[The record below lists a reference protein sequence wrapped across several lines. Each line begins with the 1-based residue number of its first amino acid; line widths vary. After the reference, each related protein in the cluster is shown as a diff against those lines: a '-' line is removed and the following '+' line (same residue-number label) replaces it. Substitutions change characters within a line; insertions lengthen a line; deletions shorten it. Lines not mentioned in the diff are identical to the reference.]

1 MLAGLLLATH
11 DADDRPG
18 QLAATLPFG
27 GVTLVEYQARLLIE
41 AGAAQIIVVVA
52 RLTPQL
58 IGAMTRIGRRG
69 VAVDAV
75 RSASEAAEKLHPLSR
90 VLMLGDGLIT
100 TAATV
105 RLLAGEGG
113 DALLVVPQ
121 EDASPGFERVG
132 GQLAWA
138 GIARLDARRIV
149 ELSLLPRDYDV
160 QSTLIRIA
168 AQAQAANILLPA
180 TALHDGH
187 GIERSALAL
196 AGRGRLVLAAI
207 VSDRRGWFDR
217 FVVAPIARLVLPR
230 LVERN
235 LAASAVA
242 AGAGMVGAFGLTG
255 AAFGLVVTGL
265 ILATLGTIGLSL
277 SAALARLRDEVAV
290 ARTATSA
297 AVVLPTLA
305 LLVLGQI
312 ESVRLVDGAARVC
325 ALAIVAFVALGE
337 RAIDEPYRRLWW
349 GKPGAYLLI
358 ATMVTAA
365 GLPLVAL
372 GAAALYALATLAAA
386 IEDRRGKAAIEDRR
400 AKALA

>member
-18 QLAATLPFG
+18 HLAATLPFG
-27 GVTLVEYQARLLIE
+27 GVTLIEYQARLLID

-69 VAVDAV
+69 AAVDAV
-75 RSASEAAEKLHPLSR
+75 RSATEVVEKLHPLSR
-90 VLMLGDGLIT
+90 ILMLGDGLIT

-180 TALHDGH
+180 GALQDGH
-187 GIERSALAL
+187 GIERSAHAL

-217 FVVAPIARLVLPR
+217 FVVAPIARLLLPR
-230 LVERN
+230 LVERDV
-235 LAASAVA
+235 AGSAVA
-242 AGAGMVGAFGLTG
+242 AGMGMIGAFGLAG
-255 AAFGLVVTGL
+255 EAFGLVVSGL
-265 ILATLGTIGLSL
+265 VLATIGTIGLSL
-277 SAALARLRDEVAV
+277 AAALARLRDDDIV
-290 ARTATSA
+290 ARTAATA
-297 AVVLPTLA
+297 TVILPALA
-305 LLVLGQI
+305 LLVLGQV
-312 ESVRLVDGAARVC
+312 ESVQSIDGAARLC
-325 ALAIVAFVALGE
+325 ALALVAIMVLGE
-337 RAIDEPYRRLWW
+337 RAVDEPRRRLWW
-349 GKPGAYLLI
+349 GKPGAYLLL
-358 ATMVTAA
+358 ATIVTAA
-365 GLPLVAL
+365 GLPQVAL
-372 GAAALYALATLAAA
+372 GVAALYALATLAAA
-386 IEDRRGKAAIEDRR
+386 IEDRRAE
-400 AKALA
+400 ALA

>member
-18 QLAATLPFG
+18 HLAATLPFG

-75 RSASEAAEKLHPLSR
+75 RSASEAMEKLHPLSR
-90 VLMLGDGLIT
+90 ILMLGDGLIT

-121 EDASPGFERVG
+121 EDAAPGFERVG

-138 GIARLDARRIV
+138 GIARLDPRRIV
-149 ELSLLPRDYDV
+149 ELALLPREYDV

-168 AQAQAANILLPA
+168 AQASAANILLPA
-180 TALHDGH
+180 AALQDGH
-187 GIERSALAL
+187 GIERSAHAL
-196 AGRGRLVLAAI
+196 ADRGRLVLAAI

-217 FVVAPIARLVLPR
+217 FVVAPIGRLLLPR
-230 LVERN
+230 LVDRN
-235 LAASAVA
+235 VAGSAVA
-242 AGAGMVGAFGLTG
+242 AGAGMVGAFGLAG
-255 AAFGLVVTGL
+255 EAFGLVVLGL

-277 SAALARLRDEVAV
+277 AAALARLRDDDPVGRA
-290 ARTATSA
+290 ASIAAT
-297 AVVLPTLA
+297 VLPLLA
-305 LLVLGQI
+305 VLLLGEI
-312 ESVRLVDGAARVC
+312 ESVRLGDGAARIGAI
-325 ALAIVAFVALGE
+325 ALVAVAALGE
-337 RAIDEPYRRLWW
+337 RAIAESDRRPWW

-358 ATMVTAA
+358 ATIVTAA

-372 GAAALYALATLAAA
+372 GTAAAYATATLAAA
-386 IEDRRGKAAIEDRR
+386 IEHLREKP
-400 AKALA
+400 

>member
-1 MLAGLLLATH
+1 MLAGLLLAIN

-18 QLAATLPFG
+18 HLAATLPFG

-69 VAVDAV
+69 VTVDAV
-75 RSASEAAEKLHPLSR
+75 RSAAEAMEKLHPLSR
-90 VLMLGDGLIT
+90 ILMLGDGLIT

-105 RLLAGEGG
+105 KLLSGEGG

-138 GIARLDARRIV
+138 GIARLDPRRIV
-149 ELSLLPRDYDV
+149 ELALLPREYDV

-168 AQAQAANILLPA
+168 AQACAANILLPA
-180 TALHDGH
+180 AALHDGH
-187 GIERSALAL
+187 GIERSAQAL

-230 LVERN
+230 LVDRTI
-235 LAASAVA
+235 AASPVA
-242 AGAGMVGAFGLTG
+242 AGAGMVGAVGLAG
-255 AAFGLVVTGL
+255 EAFGLLVTGL
-265 ILATLGTIGLSL
+265 ILAMLGTIGLSL
-277 SAALARLRDEVAV
+277 AAALARLRDDDAV
-290 ARTATSA
+290 GRTATIA
-297 AVVLPTLA
+297 AVVLPA
-305 LLVLGQI
+305 ISLLLLGQI
-312 ESVRLVDGAARVC
+312 ESMRSTDGAARVC
-325 ALAIVAFVALGE
+325 ALALVAFVVLGE
-337 RAIDEPYRRLWW
+337 RAIDEPSRRLWW
-349 GKPGAYLLI
+349 GKPGAYLLA
-358 ATMVTAA
+358 ATILTIA
-365 GLPLVAL
+365 GLPQVAL
-372 GAAALYALATLAAA
+372 GAATLYAATTLFAA
-386 IEDRRGKAAIEDRR
+386 IEDRRS
-400 AKALA
+400 KALV

>member
-18 QLAATLPFG
+18 HLAATLPFG
-27 GVTLVEYQARLLIE
+27 GVTLIEYQARLLIE

-52 RLTPQL
+52 RLTPPL

-69 VAVDAV
+69 IAVDAV
-75 RSASEAAEKLHPLSR
+75 RSAAEVVEKLHPLSR

-105 RLLAGEGG
+105 KLLAGEGG

-121 EDASPGFERVG
+121 DDASPGFERVG

-138 GIARLDARRIV
+138 GIARLDPRRIV
-149 ELSLLPRDYDV
+149 ELASLPRDYDI

-180 TALHDGH
+180 AAVQDGH
-187 GIERSALAL
+187 GIERGAVAL

-217 FVVAPIARLVLPR
+217 FVVAPIARLALPR
-230 LVERN
+230 LVER
-235 LAASAVA
+235 AVAGSAVA
-242 AGAGMVGAFGLTG
+242 AGAGMVGAFGLAG
-255 AAFGLVVTGL
+255 EAFGLVVTGL

-277 SAALARLRDEVAV
+277 AAALARLRDDDGV
-290 ARTATSA
+290 ARTASA
-297 AVVLPTLA
+297 ATVILPAVA
-305 LLVLGQI
+305 LLLLGQI

-325 ALAIVAFVALGE
+325 ALALVAFIALGE
-337 RAIDEPYRRLWW
+337 RSIDEADRALWW
-349 GKPGAYLLI
+349 GKPGGYLLL
-358 ATMVTAA
+358 ATIVAAA

-372 GAAALYALATLAAA
+372 GGAALYALATLAAA
-386 IEDRRGKAAIEDRR
+386 IEVRRT
-400 AKALA
+400 KALA

>member
-27 GVTLVEYQARLLIE
+27 GVTLIEYQARLLIE

-69 VAVDAV
+69 VTVDAV
-75 RSASEAAEKLHPLSR
+75 RSAGEAMEKLHPLSR
-90 VLMLGDGLIT
+90 ILMLGDGLIT
-100 TAATV
+100 TGETV
-105 RLLAGEGG
+105 KLLAGEGG

-138 GIARLDARRIV
+138 GIARLDPRRIV
-149 ELSLLPRDYDV
+149 ELALLPRDYDV

-180 TALHDGH
+180 AAVQQGH
-187 GIERSALAL
+187 GIERSAQAL

-207 VSDRRGWFDR
+207 VSDRHGWFDR

-230 LVERN
+230 LVERSV
-235 LAASAVA
+235 AGSAVA
-242 AGAGMVGAFGLTG
+242 AGAGMVGAFGLAG
-255 AAFGLVVTGL
+255 EAFGLVVTGL
-265 ILATLGTIGLSL
+265 VLAMLGTIGLSL
-277 SAALARLRDEVAV
+277 AGALARLRDDDAV
-290 ARTATSA
+290 AHTAAIGA
-297 AVVLPTLA
+297 AVLPGLA
-305 LLVLGQI
+305 LLLLGHI
-312 ESVRLVDGAARVC
+312 ESLRLLDGSARIG
-325 ALAIVAFVALGE
+325 ALALVAFAALGE
-337 RAIDEPYRRLWW
+337 RAIDQPRRRSWW
-349 GKPGAYLLI
+349 GMPCAYLLV
-358 ATMVTAA
+358 ATILTAA
-365 GLPLVAL
+365 GVPLVAL
-372 GAAALYALATLAAA
+372 AVAAVYALATLSAA
-386 IEDRRGKAAIEDRR
+386 IERHR
-400 AKALA
+400 AEALA

>member
-27 GVTLVEYQARLLIE
+27 GVTLIEYQARLLIE

-75 RSASEAAEKLHPLSR
+75 RSAQEAMEKLHPLSR

-100 TAATV
+100 TASTV
-105 RLLAGEGG
+105 ALLAGEGG

-132 GQLAWA
+132 GRLAWA
-138 GIARLDARRIV
+138 GIARLDPRRIV
-149 ELSLLPRDYDV
+149 ELALLPSEYDV
-160 QSTLIRIA
+160 QSTLVRIA

-180 TALHDGH
+180 TALQSGH
-187 GIERSALAL
+187 GIERSAVAL

-207 VSDRRGWFDR
+207 VSERRGWFDG
-217 FVVAPIARLVLPR
+217 FVVAPIARMVLPR

-235 LAASAVA
+235 VAGSAVA
-242 AGAGMVGAFGLTG
+242 AGAGMIGAFGLAG
-255 AAFGLVVTGL
+255 VAFGLTVTGS
-265 ILATLGTIGLSL
+265 ILATSGTIGLSL
-277 SAALARLRDEVAV
+277 AAALARLRDDAAV
-290 ARTATSA
+290 ARTASIA
-297 AVVLPTLA
+297 AIVLPALALLLMGEMASLRLIDGTARTLA
-305 LLVLGQI
+305 LALV
-312 ESVRLVDGAARVC
+312 AA
-325 ALAIVAFVALGE
+325 LALGE
-337 RAIDEPYRRLWW
+337 RAIDEPRRRTWW
-349 GKPGAYLLI
+349 GKPGGYLLV
-358 ATMVTAA
+358 ATIVTAA

-372 GAAALYALATLAAA
+372 AATALYATATLA
-386 IEDRRGKAAIEDRR
+386 AAIEDRR